1 MVTETK
7 RPKPSTINVADELGF
22 SQQRLPETGPGLHKP
37 NLGRGGLPLPSDY
50 YLPDND
56 LVVPQKK
63 GVGTAARVPSDKMKN
78 TDSKPKWSD
87 II

>member
-22 SQQRLPETGPGLHKP
+22 SQQRLPDIGPGSHKP
-37 NLGRGGLPLPSDY
+37 AMGRGGLPLPSDY

-56 LVVPQKK
+56 LIVLQKK
-63 GVGTAARVPSDKMKN
+63 GIGVAARVPSDKTKN